1 MFSRLRECENLRA
14 VPAFTLILTLLAC
27 TAFTGPTSGQQL
39 KTREDRPAPPAIL
52 SIIPSQAEP
61 GMIVTLYGSGF
72 TDTTRVFMGNSEAQT
87 SVDGPKQLSFAIPDM
102 APGLYGLYLKR
113 DDGAISKV
121 YRFSVTPRTPS
132 VTSVSPDK
140 IYSCSSSGGREVQ
153 ISGGN
158 FQEGSQV
165 LFDGAV
171 IKSSVTSSETIS
183 INVPQVAGGLH
194 TIQVKNPGG
203 TLSSSVAIFVDS
215 KPEIT
220 GITQGEYY
228 VNYYNLIIDGRNF
241 QGNSTVVVEG
251 KSMVPSSVNYAD
263 REKVIYVDCNRIIYQ
278 RHPYDTDVKN
288 FTVQVINS
296 SGETSSAVQV
306 SAP

>member
-1 MFSRLRECENLRA
+1 MFSRPRRCDNLKA
-14 VPAFTLILTLLAC
+14 VPALTLIFAFLAFAAM
-27 TAFTGPTSGQQL
+27 TGSAFGQQL

-61 GMIVTLYGSGF
+61 GMNVTLYGSGF
-72 TDTTRVFMGNSEAQT
+72 TDTTRAFMGNTEAAT
-87 SVDGPKQLSFAIPDM
+87 SVDGPKQLSFEIPDM
-102 APGLYGLYLKR
+102 APGLYGLYLRR

-132 VTSVSPDK
+132 VTSVSPDRV
-140 IYSCSSSGGREVQ
+140 YACNDTGAREVH
-153 ISGGN
+153 ISGEN
-158 FQEGSQV
+158 FLAGSQV

-171 IKSSVTSSETIS
+171 IKSRFSSSESLHIV
-183 INVPQVAGGLH
+183 VPQVAGGLH

-203 TLSSSVAIFVDS
+203 TLSSSIGIFIDS

-220 GITQGEYY
+220 GISQGEYY

-251 KSMVPSSVNYAD
+251 KSMTPSSVNWAD
-263 REKVIYVDCNRIIYQ
+263 RENVVYVDCNRIIYR
-278 RHPYDTDVKN
+278 RHPYSSDVKN
-288 FTVQVINS
+288 FTVQVINPN
-296 SGETSSAVQV
+296 GETSSVMQV